1 MHLKEIGRIHSPY
14 KNKGDAPRQ
23 GRASKEEIIIELHE
37 VFKDGLKGL
46 KKDDYILVIYWGD
59 RANRDVLISK
69 PPMKEED
76 YGVFASRSPNRPNPL
91 AVNVAKILKIED
103 SKLTLVGL
111 DALDGS
117 PVLDIKIHID
127 MLNEV

>member
-23 GRASKEEIIIELHE
+23 GRASKEEMILELHE
-37 VFKDGLKGL
+37 AFKGGLEGLEKG
-46 KKDDYILVIYWGD
+46 DHILVIYWGD
-59 RANRDVLISK
+59 RADRDVLISK
-69 PPMKEED
+69 PPMKEES